1 MAYTSFQQTGPEK
14 ISKEPPV
21 IIMHGL
27 MGSKT
32 NWKSLGKAINA
43 KTGRHVYTVDAR
55 NHGDS
60 PHTSQ
65 FCYPLLAKDILFFLE
80 EHSISKAVLMGH
92 SMGGRAVMSVALM
105 QPSVVDK
112 LFVLDVSPLS
122 ISKDIST
129 LPRFLEIMQRI
140 EVPMHLTMQ
149 EARKYTDEILRPAVP
164 DPSIR
169 QFLLTNLNNTE
180 EGYKWRLNIEAI
192 ANNFNPF
199 ISTFPILDEYE
210 RYEGETAFI
219 GGELSDYLRR
229 EDEEAIQELFPHS
242 SFHYIERAGHWV
254 HADKPNEFLKLFFSL
269 LD

>member
-1 MAYTSFQQTGPEK
+1 MECVLRSTSRCLSFHSHITRLAVTQPKNRQLSTKSQGYEPISMAYTSFQQTGPEK

-105 QPSVVDK
+105 QV
-112 LFVLDVSPLS
+112 
-122 ISKDIST
+122 
-129 LPRFLEIMQRI
+129 
-140 EVPMHLTMQ
+140 
-149 EARKYTDEILRPAVP
+149 
-164 DPSIR
+164 
-169 QFLLTNLNNTE
+169 
-180 EGYKWRLNIEAI
+180 
-192 ANNFNPF
+192 
-199 ISTFPILDEYE
+199 
-210 RYEGETAFI
+210 
-219 GGELSDYLRR
+219 
-229 EDEEAIQELFPHS
+229 
-242 SFHYIERAGHWV
+242 
-254 HADKPNEFLKLFFSL
+254 
-269 LD
+269 

>member
-1 MAYTSFQQTGPEK
+1 MECVLRSTSRCLSFHSHITRLAVTQPKNRQLSTKSQGYEPISMAYTSFQQTGPEK

-43 KTGRHVYTVDAR
+43 KTGRH
-55 NHGDS
+55 
-60 PHTSQ
+60 
-65 FCYPLLAKDILFFLE
+65 
-80 EHSISKAVLMGH
+80 
-92 SMGGRAVMSVALM
+92 
-105 QPSVVDK
+105 PSVVDK